1 MSALTATCILKTLSF
16 YSPLEASPQDH
27 SRSCPAVFAALP
39 HGCLVGP
46 LNLSMIKTTCQ
57 ALQASLS
64 LAFPSSAD
72 SITSHPIAHTKDWDL
87 TPDSLSLT
95 HSPCNP
101 EQVIGTSPLNDHN
114 SVSTRLSASVL
125 APLLFAVHT
134 DAGPV
139 DLKHKSDHIALL
151 HEALRGV
158 PPALK
163 SKPRP
168 ALQALL
174 SGFSPRLWTCY
185 LLFQFHCIS
194 GYSCFLCLKGFS
206 YFASSW
212 NTLLWDFQMTLS
224 SHLRSQL
231 KWCHIKKSSPRSSSP
246 NSPPRATSLSV
257 SSESLYFILC
267 KAPPTIWKKSYV
279 FISFGFWY
287 FSGL

>member
-174 SGFSPRLWTCY
+174 SGLSPRLWTCY

-194 GYSCFLCLKGFS
+194 GYSCF
-206 YFASSW
+206 FASRAFHILLLLGILFSEIFKWLFPLIWGLNW
-212 NTLLWDFQMTLS
+212 NDATLKS
-224 SHLRSQL
+224 PHLALPVQTA
-231 KWCHIKKSSPRSSSP
+231 
-246 NSPPRATSLSV
+246 PPGLHLCQCPANH
-257 SSESLYFILC
+257 FIL
-267 KAPPTIWKKSYV
+267 
-279 FISFGFWY
+279 
-287 FSGL
+287 FSAKHLLQSEKNLMYL

>member
-1 MSALTATCILKTLSF
+1 MAPCILKTLSF

-27 SRSCPAVFAALP
+27 SLSCPAVFAALP
-39 HGCLVGP
+39 RGCLVGP
-46 LNLSMIKTTCQ
+46 LNFSMIKTTCQ

-64 LAFPSSAD
+64 LAFPRSAD

-101 EQVIGTSPLNDHN
+101 EQVIGTSPLNDRN
-114 SVSTRLSASVL
+114 SISTRLSASVL

-151 HEALRGV
+151 HEALWGV
-158 PPALK
+158 PPASK
-163 SKPRP
+163 SKSRL

-206 YFASSW
+206 YFASW
-212 NTLLWDFQMTLS
+212 NALLWDFQMTLS

-231 KWCHIKKSSPRSSSP
+231 KRCHIKKSSPRSSSP
-246 NSPPRATSLSV
+246 NSPLGLHLCQCPANH
-257 SSESLYFILC
+257 FIL
-267 KAPPTIWKKSYV
+267 
-279 FISFGFWY
+279 
-287 FSGL
+287 FSAKHLLQSEKNLMYL